1 MNDTDLCGTLE
12 EISVYFVR
20 CYMNADDKGKA
31 KERFHR
37 YIMATDEARKRITNN
52 KEA

>member
-1 MNDTDLCGTLE
+1 MNDDDLRSTLE
-12 EISVYFVR
+12 EISLYFVR

-37 YIMATDEARKRITNN
+37 YITAADEARKRVAK